1 MKILLTG
8 STGFIGHRLLVRL
21 LEEPAVSIRLLVRNA
36 RKVSPGL
43 RDRVEVFEGDVFDP
57 PSLERAVSGIDV
69 AYYLVHSMSAKDF
82 RERDRLSATN
92 FRDACIGAAVKRII
106 YFGGLGVKESASE
119 HLLSRIE
126 VGEILSSM
134 PDRIQTLWFRAGVV
148 IGSGSASFEIMRH
161 LVQKLPVM
169 TTPKW
174 VRTKTQ
180 PIAVDDAVS
189 YLTAA
194 KDLAVKG
201 NLVVDV
207 GTDAMSFGD
216 MMLQTAEVMGLKRYL
231 IPVPML
237 TPRLSSYW
245 LILMT
250 PIPFNIAAE
259 LIEGLKSETV
269 MQNDNALRYFPAI
282 RPITLK
288 EAVRRAVEEII
299 QEQVVSRWCDSSA
312 GEVCDINYQ
321 ESSLNDAIYK
331 FRKIKTF
338 PPDRAADVFKAILTV
353 GGEGGWFRY
362 NILWEIRGIIDK
374 LIGGYGLNR
383 GRRHGT
389 DLRVGDSLDWWKVV
403 DMRDGKRLLLQSQM
417 KRPCC
422 AWLEFVVEYDSLVIT
437 AYFYPRGLG
446 GRLYWYATLPAHYL
460 IFEDLANSIVK
471 KSEMLSP

>member
-8 STGFIGHRLLVRL
+8 STGFIGHRLLLRL
-21 LEEPAVSIRLLVRNA
+21 LEEPAVPIRLLVRNA
-36 RKVSPGL
+36 RKVSDGL
-43 RDRVEVFEGDVFDP
+43 RERVEVFEGDVFDP
-57 PSLERAVSGIDV
+57 LSLDRALSGVDV
-69 AYYLVHSMSAKDF
+69 AYYLVHSMTAKDF
-82 RERDRLSATN
+82 RERDRLSAAN
-92 FRDACIGAAVKRII
+92 FRDACIGAGVKRIV
-106 YFGGLGVKESASE
+106 YFGGLGVKETASE

-126 VGEILSSM
+126 VGEILCSM
-134 PDRIQTLWFRAGVV
+134 PEQVQTIWFRAGVV

-180 PIAVDDAVS
+180 PIAVDDAIS
-189 YLTAA
+189 YLSAA
-194 KDLAVKG
+194 KDLKAEG

-207 GTDAMSFGD
+207 GTDALSFGD

-231 IPVPML
+231 IPVPVL

-269 MQNDNALRYFPAI
+269 MQNDNAHRYFPAI
-282 RPITLK
+282 RPMTLK
-288 EAVRRAVEEII
+288 EAVRRAVDEII
-299 QEQVVSRWCDSSA
+299 QQQVVSRWCDSSA
-312 GEVCDINYQ
+312 GEVCDINYH
-321 ESSLNDAIYK
+321 ENSLNDAVYK
-331 FRKIKTF
+331 FRKVKTF
-338 PPDRAADVFKAILTV
+338 PPEMAASVFKAVLTV

-362 NILWEIRGIIDK
+362 NLLWKIRGVIDK

-417 KRPCC
+417 KQPCC
-422 AWLEFVVEYDSLVIT
+422 AWLEFLVEHDTLTIT

-446 GRLYWYATLPAHYL
+446 GRIYWYATLPAHYL
-460 IFEDLANSIVK
+460 VFEDLASSILK
-471 KSEMLSP
+471 KAETL